1 MKRIVLLLS
10 VCALWS
16 TLSLAAPSGDVK
28 GGLIIQVGCDDPAA
42 LVELLK
48 NDSFIVQGLDTD
60 PVKVAKAR
68 EFIHS
73 KSLYGKVSAVQF
85 DGKVLPYVDNLVN
98 MVVVKDKGIKLQ
110 AGEIERVL
118 APRGV
123 AVGLHDSASS
133 RFVKPVPSEIDEWT
147 HYLHNP
153 DNNAVSTDKKVHPPK
168 YLQWVGSPRYSRHH
182 DHMSAMSACVTAG
195 GRIYHL
201 MDEST
206 RLSIYLK
213 PTWKLVARDAFN
225 GVILWKRDIDT
236 WYYHLQRLK
245 SGPAFLP
252 RKLVA
257 IGDVLYAAP
266 GLHSPAMAIDGA
278 TGKTIRTYVPEMET
292 DEIIYSN
299 DVLFLV
305 GGVAE
310 GDGKARKA
318 SIDSRAIAGTASR
331 RLVAVNADDGKILW
345 SVDTKMLALTLTI
358 DDNNVYYH
366 DAESIV
372 CLDRT
377 NGKKKW
383 ASAPMAYLKSMFS
396 EFAPTLVAYKD
407 VLFFAGGVG
416 YVNHR
421 SSRDTMYAISAK
433 DGKTLWS
440 GEHPPSGYKSPED
453 IMVVDGLVWCAE
465 TTSTGQ
471 SGELIGRDPWTGE
484 EKKRFPSNVKTY
496 WFHHR
501 CYRAKATENY
511 FLMSRTGI
519 EFVDYK
525 KEDWIINHWVRGACL
540 YGVMPANGYVYAP
553 QHPCA
558 CYPEVKLNGFN
569 TLSSHREFPKNEP
582 KVRLVKGE
590 AYDHKPSGG
599 KGDSDDWPTFRADA
613 SRSGSSNTVIAESLK
628 KAWKVDIGGRVSQ
641 PVVAD
646 GRLLVAEID
655 RHTIHAFNENDG
667 KKLWSFTA
675 GARVDSAPTVHKG
688 RVLFGSCDGWVYC
701 LRAEDGELAW
711 KYLAAPRDAKH
722 MVFEQIESVWPVHG
736 NILIQNDVAYFACGR
751 NIFLD
756 GGLQIFSMNPFTGEV
771 LSQTTMLDKDP
782 DGKPI
787 QDYIKILNMPPGAP
801 DIMSSDGK
809 YVYMKSQTFDL
820 KGNRTR
826 IDRLDVRVQR
836 GEEAHLFC
844 PSGFLDDSW
853 WHRTYQVF
861 GRSFA
866 GSHSGYFQA
875 GKNAP
880 SGKLMVFDDK
890 NVYGFARHPQY
901 YRWTTT
907 IEHHLYSVDKSWSM
921 SPEVVAAAPRKPV
934 GNAGS
939 SVGSMIRIPVTA
951 SMDPVGKFLA
961 VEAWVKSDSGKGVVI
976 ARGGP
981 ANGYALIVEKGH
993 PKFVVRSDGN
1003 AKEAVAS
1010 EVKLKKQ
1017 WVHLAGVLAN
1027 NKLKI
1032 YVDGFLEGEADIYG
1046 PISSVPIQGTEIG
1059 ADDAGSVGNY
1069 PTTFPFAG
1077 IIDEARIYHG
1087 ELSAD
1092 EIKKHAKD
1100 VGDASAEKATLVMRL
1115 TFDKG
1120 GAKDSSGKGN
1130 NGTLQGVKLV
1140 EGKSGKGAYFSGKM
1154 GKPPKQLRRT
1164 TKQPFTFIW
1173 NEDLPLFAR
1182 AMVKVPGKVI
1192 VAGPRDIIDE
1202 TKVKSL
1208 HDSPEM
1214 QVRMDEQSAM
1224 IEGKVGGVL
1233 WMASDTD
1240 GSKLTEFDLAS
1251 PPIFDGMIAAN
1262 GGLYI
1267 TNMDGSIVCLR
1278 K

>member
-1 MKRIVLLLS
+1 MKRTVLLLS

-16 TLSLAAPSGDVK
+16 TFSLAAPSGDVK
-28 GGLIIQVGCDDPAA
+28 GGLVVQVGCDDPAA

-68 EFIHS
+68 EYIHS
-73 KSLYGKVSAVQF
+73 KGLYGKVSAVQF
-85 DGKVLPYVDNLVN
+85 DGKSLPYVDNLVN
-98 MVVVKDKGIKLQ
+98 MVVVKDKESKLV
-110 AGEIERVL
+110 AGEVERVL

-123 AVGLHDSASS
+123 AIDPSGNPSS
-133 RFVKPVPSEIDEWT
+133 KFIKPVPSDIDEWT

-153 DNNAVSTDKKVHPPK
+153 DNNAVSTDERIHPPK

-182 DHMSAMSACVTAG
+182 DHMSVMSACVTAG

-225 GVILWKRDIDT
+225 GVILWKRDINT
-236 WYYHLQRLK
+236 WYHHLQRLK
-245 SGPAFLP
+245 SGPAYLP

-257 IGDVLYAAP
+257 IGGVLYAAP

-278 TGKTIRTYVPEMET
+278 TGKTVRTYVPEMET
-292 DEIIYSN
+292 DEIIYSEG
-299 DVLFLV
+299 VLFLV
-305 GGVAE
+305 GGVSE
-310 GDGKARKA
+310 GDGKAKKA
-318 SIDSRAIAGTASR
+318 TIDSRAIAGTASR

-345 SVDTKMLALTLTI
+345 SVDSKVLALTLTI
-358 DDNNVYYH
+358 DDKNVYYH

-377 NGKKKW
+377 TGKKKW
-383 ASAPMAYLKSMFS
+383 ASKPMEYLKSMFS
-396 EFAPTLVAYKD
+396 EFAPTLVVYKD

-416 YVNHR
+416 YINHR

-453 IMVVDGLVWCAE
+453 ILVVDGLVWCAE
-465 TTSTGQ
+465 TTVTGQ

-519 EFVDYK
+519 EFVDHK

-540 YGVMPANGYVYAP
+540 SGIMPANGFVYAP

-569 TLSSHREFPKNEP
+569 SLSSHRKLPKNEP
-582 KVRLVKGE
+582 ASRLVKGK
-590 AYDHKPSGG
+590 AYNHQPSTINHGP
-599 KGDSDDWPTFRADA
+599 SDWPTFRADA
-613 SRSGSSNTVIAESLK
+613 ARSGSVDSEVPEALK
-628 KAWKVDIGGRVSQ
+628 QVWKIDLGGRVSQ

-646 GRLLVAEID
+646 GMLLVAEVD
-655 RHTIHAFNENDG
+655 AHTVHAFNENDG

-675 GARVDSAPTVHKG
+675 GARVDSAPTIYKG
-688 RVLFGSCDGWVYC
+688 RAVFGSCDGWVYC
-701 LRAEDGELAW
+701 LRADDGELAW
-711 KYLAAPRDAKH
+711 KYQAAPRDAKH

-756 GGLQIFSMNPFTGEV
+756 GGIVVYRMNPLTGEV
-771 LSQTTMLDKDP
+771 LSETPMTDVDP

-787 QDYIKILNMPPGAP
+787 QDYIKVLDMPPGQP

-809 YVYMKSQTFDL
+809 YVYMRSQPFDL
-820 KGNRTR
+820 DAKRIR
-826 IDRLDVRVQR
+826 IDRVGIGTQR

-844 PSGFLDDSW
+844 PTGFLDDSW

-866 GSHSGYFQA
+866 GGHSGYHAA
-875 GKNAP
+875 GRNAP

-890 NVYGFARHPQY
+890 NLYAFARHPQY

-907 IEHHLYSVDKSWSM
+907 IEHHLYSVDKSWSKK
-921 SPEVVAAAPRKPV
+921 PDAPAPPRKP
-934 GNAGS
+934 AAKTS
-939 SVGSMIRIPVTA
+939 PSVDPMVKIPVSA

-981 ANGYALIVEKGH
+981 ANGYALILEKGN
-993 PKFVVRSDGN
+993 PKFVIRTDGDIH
-1003 AKEAVAS
+1003 EAVAAD
-1010 EVKLKKQ
+1010 VKVTKK
-1017 WVHLAGVLAN
+1017 WVHLAGVLG
-1027 NKLKI
+1027 NKTLKI
-1032 YVDGFLEGEADIYG
+1032 YVDGFLEGEAKIYG
-1046 PISSVPIQGTEIG
+1046 PISALPIQGTEIG
-1059 ADDAGSVGNY
+1059 ADDAGSVGDY
-1069 PTTFPFAG
+1069 PTPFPFAG

-1087 ELSAD
+1087 ELSSA

-1100 VGDASAEKATLVMRL
+1100 VGDTSSEKAKLVMHIS
-1115 TFDKG
+1115 FDKG
-1120 GAKDSSGKGN
+1120 NAKDASGNGN
-1130 NGTLQGVKLV
+1130 NGALQGVKLV
-1140 EGKSGKGAYFSGKM
+1140 DGKSGKGVYFSGKVAQ
-1154 GKPPKQLRRT
+1154 KPKGRRKT
-1164 TKQPFTFIW
+1164 SRQPFVFTW
-1173 NEDLPLFAR
+1173 NKDLPLFAR
-1182 AMVKVPGKVI
+1182 AMVKVKDKVI
-1192 VAGPRDIIDE
+1192 VAGPKDIIDE
-1202 TKVKSL
+1202 TKVKNL

-1214 QVRMDEQSAM
+1214 QIQMDKQSAM

-1233 WMASDTD
+1233 WMVSDSD
-1240 GSKLTEFDLAS
+1240 GSKLSELHLES
-1251 PPIFDGMIAAN
+1251 PPLFDGMIAAN
-1262 GGLYI
+1262 GSLYI
-1267 TNMDGSIVCLR
+1267 SNMDGSVVCLR